1 MYVCGHVG
9 AIVSSSLLEEVL
21 DFFLDLLNLLL
32 GDFIGSTDGAGDL
45 TGGGDLTDDGGLAVT
60 GDDKGLAGWR
70 RGCIRTCIWKGGIS
84 IHIMHVHVQ

>member
-1 MYVCGHVG
+1 MCVCGHVG

-32 GDFIGSTDGAGDL
+32 GDFIGSTDDAGDL

-84 IHIMHVHVQ
+84 NT